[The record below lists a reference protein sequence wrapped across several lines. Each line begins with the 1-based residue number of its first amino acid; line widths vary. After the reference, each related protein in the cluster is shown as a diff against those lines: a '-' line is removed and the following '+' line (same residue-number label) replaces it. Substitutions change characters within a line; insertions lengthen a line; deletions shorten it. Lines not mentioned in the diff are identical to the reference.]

1 MLANLTPYAA
11 IDIGSNAVRLLI
23 CHVYQDINGKPV
35 FKKYALIRVPVRLG
49 DEVFS
54 TGWIS
59 EGKLEKLMH
68 AMSAFYHLMKV
79 HEVVQWRACAT
90 SAMREAK
97 NGVEVVRLLK
107 EKTGIAIEVI
117 HGSEEADLIFNSYL
131 EDMPASA
138 QAFLYI
144 DVGGGSTELTLF
156 SAGKKVFSESFPM
169 GTVRTLQGSVAPDT
183 LLRIQETCKRL
194 ALAFPNMSAIG
205 SGGNIIKLF
214 KMAEIKEGKPL
225 KRSKLRGM
233 YKNLVALSYEERVQQ
248 LGLNPDRA
256 DVIIPAAEI
265 FLHVCKHANIKD
277 IFVPKVGLS
286 DGIVRQLHA
295 KHGLTPP

>member
-1 MLANLTPYAA
+1 MLANLTPFAA

-59 EGKLEKLMH
+59 EAKLEKLTH
-68 AMSAFYHLMKV
+68 AMAAFYHLMKV
-79 HEVVQWRACAT
+79 HEVVRWRACAT

-97 NGVEVVRLLK
+97 NGKQIIQILK
-107 EKTGIAIEVI
+107 EKTGVHIDVI

-131 EDMPASA
+131 AEMPDSEN
-138 QAFLYI
+138 AFLYI

-156 SAGKKVFSESFPM
+156 SQGKKVFSESFPI
-169 GTVRTLQGSVAPDT
+169 GTVRTLQGTVAPDT
-183 LLRIQETCKRL
+183 LLRMQETCKNL
-194 ALAFPNMSAIG
+194 ALTYPKMSAIG

-214 KMAEIKEGKPL
+214 KMAGIKEGKPL
-225 KRSKLRGM
+225 KRSKLRSM
-233 YKNLVALSYEERVQQ
+233 YTTLAALSYEERVQEM
-248 LGLNPDRA
+248 GLNPDRA

-265 FLHVCKHANIKD
+265 FLHVCKHTGIKD

-286 DGIVRQLHA
+286 DGVVRQLHA
-295 KHGLTPP
+295 EHGFSQP

>member
-97 NGVEVVRLLK
+97 NGIEVVRLLK

-156 SAGKKVFSESFPM
+156 SAGKKVFSESFPI

-183 LLRIQETCKRL
+183 LLRMQETCKRL